1 MAKQLVEIAA
11 QIYSCKVEELLSYRE
26 YENGSVVIIA
36 PTGQKFTYSPEQI
49 MGRILKNAEMVSEVG
64 QASAG
69 PVTKESPQATVS
81 VAAPLEKG
89 GEEMVG
95 DGASPSDAQRRSEV
109 GQAPVPLSSA
119 AQVPVANEAGSV
131 VTAAEIAAQ
140 VEAAAA
146 PEVTAAPLKTESAPV
161 VTVETPSAS
170 LISGPQGRGAAPDP
184 GGADVTK
191 KPAGKKKRAAKS
203 QLTGSVSK

>member
-11 QIYSCKVEELLSYRE
+11 QIYSCKVEELLSYCE
-26 YENGSVVIIA
+26 YEDGSVVIIA
-36 PTGQKFTYSPEQI
+36 PTGQKFAYSAEQI
-49 MGRILKNAEMVSEVG
+49 MKRILENAE
-64 QASAG
+64 
-69 PVTKESPQATVS
+69 ESPEATVS

-109 GQAPVPLSSA
+109 GQAPVPLSSV

-161 VTVETPSAS
+161 VT
-170 LISGPQGRGAAPDP
+170 GAPDP
-184 GGADVTK
+184 GGAGVTK
-191 KPAGKKKRAAKS
+191 TEPAKKKRPAKS
-203 QLTGSVSK
+203 KITGSVSK